1 MANNPA
7 ERRERALLVPVGK
20 RDSEMQTVGAVAPD
34 ITTQALSRDVVV
46 PMVRISLVTSL
57 QVPSYQS
64 VLAEVRT
71 DLPYVDT
78 DPLLLQYRQD
88 AKESLGV
95 QAEDVLIHLS
105 QDQPGKVLLSNA
117 TGFTQHLEAGEFLGE
132 AAPVVIVSPPD
143 PEIVRAFTVTTSQ
156 DDATDFR
163 EKRRRQTL
171 KKSLEEPDLPP
182 QEKQALLE
190 FLTKYHH
197 AFSLEDGERGEIDL
211 IYMEIN
217 TGEARPK
224 KQRVRRVR
232 RVPFALRQVVAGH
245 LAKMQRDGVIQPSR
259 SPWSS
264 PVVLVK
270 KRDGTHRFCIDY
282 RALNSV
288 TKPDS
293 FPLPRIEDLL
303 DQLGGSTYFSTID
316 LASGFWQIRMHPD
329 SQQKTAFSTQQGLF
343 EFRVMPFGLTN
354 APAVFQRLMQQVVAP
369 LNPSSGP
376 DFVSVYLDDILVF
389 SRNLGEHM
397 VHLTTVIE
405 KLAEVGLKL
414 KPSKCH
420 FAKRELEY
428 LGHVVSRDGL
438 KTSPRL
444 VEAVQHFPAPESCS
458 VYMVT
463 RLSDRV

>member
-7 ERRERALLVPVGK
+7 ERRKRALLVPVGK

-156 DDATDFR
+156 DDATDCR

-197 AFSLEDGERGEIDL
+197 AFSLEDGERGETDL

-224 KQRVRRVR
+224 KSVSD
-232 RVPFALRQVVAGH
+232 GYH
-245 LAKMQRDGVIQPSR
+245 LSCGRWWPVN
-259 SPWSS
+259 SP
-264 PVVLVK
+264 
-270 KRDGTHRFCIDY
+270 
-282 RALNSV
+282 
-288 TKPDS
+288 
-293 FPLPRIEDLL
+293 
-303 DQLGGSTYFSTID
+303 
-316 LASGFWQIRMHPD
+316 
-329 SQQKTAFSTQQGLF
+329 
-343 EFRVMPFGLTN
+343 
-354 APAVFQRLMQQVVAP
+354 
-369 LNPSSGP
+369 
-376 DFVSVYLDDILVF
+376 
-389 SRNLGEHM
+389 
-397 VHLTTVIE
+397 
-405 KLAEVGLKL
+405 
-414 KPSKCH
+414 KC
-420 FAKRELEY
+420 RET
-428 LGHVVSRDGL
+428 G
-438 KTSPRL
+438 
-444 VEAVQHFPAPESCS
+444 
-458 VYMVT
+458 
-463 RLSDRV
+463 

>member
-1 MANNPA
+1 M
-7 ERRERALLVPVGK
+7 
-20 RDSEMQTVGAVAPD
+20 
-34 ITTQALSRDVVV
+34 
-46 PMVRISLVTSL
+46 
-57 QVPSYQS
+57 
-64 VLAEVRT
+64 
-71 DLPYVDT
+71 
-78 DPLLLQYRQD
+78 
-88 AKESLGV
+88 
-95 QAEDVLIHLS
+95 
-105 QDQPGKVLLSNA
+105 
-117 TGFTQHLEAGEFLGE
+117 
-132 AAPVVIVSPPD
+132 VIVSPPD

-156 DDATDFR
+156 DDATDCR

-171 KKSLEEPDLPP
+171 KKSLEEPDLLP

-232 RVPFALRQVVAGH
+232 RVPFALRQVVAGQ

-293 FPLPRIEDLL
+293 FPLSRIEDLL

-343 EFRVMPFGLTN
+343 EFWVMPFGLTN
-354 APAVFQRLMQQVVAP
+354 APAVFERLMQQVVAP

-405 KLAEVGLKL
+405 KLAEAQAFQVPLCKERAGISGPCCEQRWAEDEPPPCGSCSSTSLPLNHAPFTWSPDCQTAFEVLKRKL
-414 KPSKCH
+414 
-420 FAKRELEY
+420 
-428 LGHVVSRDGL
+428 V
-438 KTSPRL
+438 TSPVLAYPNFKRDFLCWRL
-444 VEAVQHFPAPESCS
+444 TPLSMALEPCWDNTKM
-458 VYMVT
+458 MVT
-463 RLSDRV
+463 CTQSPMAAEP